1 MLMVMDVGNTNTV
14 LGVYE
19 GELLIKDWRI
29 TTQPHQTADEY
40 GILLKDI
47 FILAGLSFTDITDLI
62 LSCVVPPLEMVVA
75 ETARKYLR
83 IEPLIVGPGIKTGM
97 PVLYENPREVGA
109 DRIVNSV
116 AAYQTYGGPC
126 IVIDFGTATTF
137 DAISA
142 EGAYLGGIITPG
154 ILLSY
159 EALFHKAA
167 KLPLVDMVKPKTVIG
182 RSTVASMQSGMV
194 YGHVG
199 LVEGI
204 VARMKEELGGD
215 PKVVATGGLAETI
228 ARETPVIQEVDQSL
242 TLMGLR
248 LIYELNRSGP

>member
-14 LGVYE
+14 LGVYKE
-19 GELLIKDWRI
+19 AHLVKDWRI

-40 GILLKDI
+40 GILLKEL
-47 FILAGLSFTDITDLI
+47 FALAGLSFKDITALI
-62 LSCVVPPLEMVVA
+62 LSCVVPPLEMVVVQ
-75 ETARKYLR
+75 TARKYLEL
-83 IEPLIVGPGIKTGM
+83 EPLIVGPGIKTGI
-97 PVLYENPREVGA
+97 PILYENPREVGA

-116 AAYQTYGGPC
+116 AAYQKYGGPC

-142 EGAYLGGIITPG
+142 DGAYLGGIITPG
-154 ILLSY
+154 IQISY

-182 RSTVASMQSGMV
+182 RSTVASLQSGMV
-194 YGHVG
+194 FGYVG

-204 VARMKEELGGD
+204 VGRMKSELGGE
-215 PKVVATGGLAETI
+215 PKVIATGGFADTI
-228 ARETPVIQEVDQSL
+228 ARETEVVQEVDHYL
-242 TLMGLR
+242 TLEGLR
-248 LIYELNRSGP
+248 LIYELNRPES

>member
-14 LGVYE
+14 LGVYD
-19 GELLIKDWRI
+19 GKQLLKDWRI

-40 GILLKDI
+40 GILLKEL
-47 FILAGLSFTDITDLI
+47 FALAGLHFTDITDLI
-62 LSCVVPPLEMVVA
+62 LSCVVPPLEMVVN
-75 ETARKYLR
+75 ETAKKYLQ

-116 AAYQTYGGPC
+116 AAYQKYGGPC

-142 EGAYLGGIITPG
+142 EGAYIGGIITPG
-154 ILLSY
+154 VLISY

-167 KLPLVDMVKPKTVIG
+167 KLPLIDMVKPKSVIG

-194 YGHVG
+194 YGYVG

-204 VARMKEELGGD
+204 VGRMKAELGGES
-215 PKVVATGGLAETI
+215 KVVATGGLAETI
-228 ARETPVIQEVDQSL
+228 ARETEVIQEVDQYL
-242 TLMGLR
+242 TLEGLR
-248 LIYELNRSGP
+248 ILFELNCPD

>member
-47 FILAGLSFTDITDLI
+47 FILAGLSFTDITGLI